1 MTHTQIFNKITEDF
15 TNAGI
20 ACAQHEAELLMC
32 RIMRL
37 DRTHLIL
44 FGDIEALPDREEK
57 VFKLAQERMG
67 GRPLQYILGL
77 TDFMGF
83 DIKVDERVL
92 IPRPETEMLVE
103 TAVEEIKA
111 RGNKVRV
118 HDLCTGSGVI
128 AGCVAAICPEAVV
141 SGSDISK
148 DALEL
153 ARYNCDILQPEFP
166 VALYEADLFDCPE
179 LEGPFDVILSN
190 PPYIAPEVI
199 ETLQTEVKDHEPR
212 IALDGGCEGMDIIL
226 KILPEA
232 EKRLKK
238 GGLLLMEIGFDQGEK
253 TRLAAEKTG
262 FERAEILKDLE
273 GHDRLLK
280 AVK

>member
-20 ACAQHEAELLMC
+20 PCAQHEAELLMC

-44 FGDIEALPDREEK
+44 FGDIEALPEKEEK
-57 VFKLAQERMG
+57 VLKLAQERMS

-92 IPRPETEMLVE
+92 IPRPETEMLVD

-128 AGCVAAICPEAVV
+128 AGCVAAFCPEAEV

-153 ARYNCDILQPEFP
+153 ARYNCDILQPEIP
-166 VALYEADLFDCPE
+166 VALYEADLFGCPQ
-179 LEGPFDVILSN
+179 LDGPFDMILSN
-190 PPYIAPEVI
+190 PPYIAPEMI
-199 ETLQTEVKDHEPR
+199 ETLQTEVRDHEPR
-212 IALDGGCEGMDIIL
+212 IALDGGSEGLEIIA
-226 KILPEA
+226 KIIPEA
-232 EKRLKK
+232 EKRLSD
-238 GGLLLMEIGFDQGEK
+238 GGVLLMEIGFDQGEK
-253 TRLAAEKTG
+253 VCIMAEKAG
-262 FERAEILKDLE
+262 FRMAEILKDLE

-280 AVK
+280 ALK

>member
-1 MTHTQIFNKITEDF
+1 MTHTQIFNKIAEDF
-15 TNAGI
+15 KNAGI
-20 ACAQHEAELLMC
+20 ACPEHEAELLMC
-32 RIMRL
+32 RIMRV

-57 VFKLAQERMG
+57 VLRLAQERMG

-103 TAVEEIKA
+103 TAIEEIKA

-128 AGCVAAICPEAVV
+128 AGCVAAICPEASV

-153 ARYNCDILQPEFP
+153 ARYNCDILQPEIP
-166 VALYEADLFDCPE
+166 VALYEADLFDSPE
-179 LEGPFDVILSN
+179 LSGPFDMILSN

-212 IALDGGCEGMDIIL
+212 LALDGGREGMEIIS
-226 KILPEA
+226 KIISEA
-232 EKRLKK
+232 VNRLTD
-238 GGLLLMEIGFDQGEK
+238 GGLLLMEIGFDQGGK
-253 TRLAAEKTG
+253 TRQLAEKAGFTG
-262 FERAEILKDLE
+262 IEILRDLE
-273 GHDRLLK
+273 GHDRILK

>member
-1 MTHTQIFNKITEDF
+1 MTHTQIFNKITDDF
-15 TNAGI
+15 KNAGI
-20 ACAQHEAELLMC
+20 PCPQHEAELLMC

-44 FGDIEALPDREEK
+44 FGEIEALPDREEK
-57 VFKLAQERMG
+57 VLSLAQERIG

-111 RGNKVRV
+111 RGNRVRV

-128 AGCVAAICPEAVV
+128 AGCVAAICPEATV
-141 SGSDISK
+141 SASDISA

-153 ARYNCDILQPEFP
+153 ARYNIDILQPEVP
-166 VALYEADLFDCPE
+166 VEIYEADLFDSPQ
-179 LEGPFDVILSN
+179 LDGPFDMILSN

-212 IALDGGCEGMDIIL
+212 LALDGGAEGMEIIAR
-226 KILPEA
+226 IIPEA
-232 EKRLKK
+232 EKRLSD
-238 GGLLLMEIGFDQGEK
+238 GGMLLMEIGFDQGEK
-253 TRLAAEKTG
+253 SCQAAEKAG
-262 FERAEILKDLE
+262 FKAIEILQDLE
-273 GHDRLLK
+273 GHDRILK
-280 AVK
+280 AIK

>member
-1 MTHTQIFNKITEDF
+1 MTHTQIFNKIAEDF
-15 TNAGI
+15 RNAGI
-20 ACAQHEAELLMC
+20 ACPDHEAELLMC
-32 RIMRL
+32 RIMRV

-44 FGDIEALPDREEK
+44 FGDIEALPDREDK
-57 VFKLAQERMG
+57 VLKLAQERMG

-92 IPRPETEMLVE
+92 IPRPETELLVE

-128 AGCVAAICPEAVV
+128 AGCVAAICPEAIV
-141 SGSDISK
+141 SASDISEE
-148 DALEL
+148 ALQL
-153 ARYNCDILQPEFP
+153 ARYNCDILQPEIP
-166 VALYEADLFDCPE
+166 VALYHADLFGVPE
-179 LEGPFDVILSN
+179 LDGPFDMILSN
-190 PPYIAPEVI
+190 PPYIAPDVI

-212 IALDGGCEGMDIIL
+212 IALDGGAEGMEIIN
-226 KILPEA
+226 KIVPEA
-232 EKRLKK
+232 EKRLNE
-238 GGLLLMEIGFDQGEK
+238 GGLLLIEIGFDQGDK
-253 TRLAAEKTG
+253 ARLSAEKAG
-262 FERAEILKDLE
+262 FKAIEILKDLE
-273 GHDRLLK
+273 GHDRILK

>member
-1 MTHTQIFNKITEDF
+1 MTHIQIFNKVIEDF
-15 TNAGI
+15 RNAGI
-20 ACAQHEAELLMC
+20 ACPDHEAELLLC
-32 RIMRL
+32 RVLRV

-44 FGDIEALPDREEK
+44 FGDIEALPEKEEK
-57 VFKLAQERMG
+57 VFKLAEERIS

-128 AGCVAAICPEAVV
+128 AGCVAAICPEASV

-153 ARYNCDILQPEFP
+153 ARYNCDILQPEVP
-166 VALYEADLFDCPE
+166 VELYQADLFTIPE
-179 LEGPFDVILSN
+179 LDGPFDLILSN

-212 IALDGGCEGMDIIL
+212 LALDGGREGMEIIA
-226 KILPEA
+226 KIIPEA
-232 EKRLKK
+232 EKRLSD

-253 TRLAAEKTG
+253 TRQMAEKAG
-262 FERAEILKDLE
+262 FKTAEILKDLE
-273 GHDRLLK
+273 GHDRILK
-280 AVK
+280 AIK

>member
-1 MTHTQIFNKITEDF
+1 MTHTQLFNKITEDF
-15 TNAGI
+15 ANAGI
-20 ACAQHEAELLMC
+20 ACPQHEAELLMC
-32 RIMRL
+32 RIMRV

-44 FGDIEALPDREEK
+44 FGDIEALADREEK
-57 VFKLAQERMG
+57 VLRLAEERMG

-92 IPRPETEMLVE
+92 IPRPETEQLVE

-111 RGNKVRV
+111 RGNRARV

-128 AGCVAAICPEAVV
+128 AGCVAAFCPEATV
-141 SGSDISK
+141 SGSDISA

-153 ARYNCDILQPEFP
+153 AEYNCSILQPEVP
-166 VALYEADLFDCPE
+166 VSLYCADLFGIPE
-179 LEGPFDVILSN
+179 LDGPFDIILSN

-212 IALDGGCEGMDIIL
+212 IALDGGAGGMEIIAR
-226 KILPEA
+226 IVPEA
-232 EKRLKK
+232 VKRLSD

-253 TRLAAEKTG
+253 TRQMAEKAG
-262 FERAEILKDLE
+262 FKAVEILKDLE
-273 GHDRLLK
+273 GHDRILK
-280 AVK
+280 AIK

>member
-1 MTHTQIFNKITEDF
+1 MTHTQIFNKIAEDF
-15 TNAGI
+15 RNSGI
-20 ACAQHEAELLMC
+20 ACPEHEAELLMC
-32 RIMRL
+32 RIMRV

-57 VFKLAQERMG
+57 VLKLAKERMG

-92 IPRPETEMLVE
+92 IPRPETELLVE

-111 RGNKVRV
+111 RGNKARV

-128 AGCVAAICPEAVV
+128 AGCVAAICPEATV
-141 SGSDISK
+141 SASDISG

-153 ARYNCDILQPEFP
+153 ARYNCDILQPEYP
-166 VALYEADLFDCPE
+166 VALYKADLFDSPE
-179 LEGPFDVILSN
+179 LDGPFDVILSN

-212 IALDGGCEGMDIIL
+212 IALDGGTEGMEIIAR
-226 KILPEA
+226 IVPEA
-232 EKRLKK
+232 KKRLVD
-238 GGLLLMEIGFDQGEK
+238 GGLLLIEIGFDQGDK
-253 TRLAAEKTG
+253 SRLLAEKTG
-262 FERAEILKDLE
+262 FKAIEIIKDLE
-273 GHDRLLK
+273 GHDRILK